1 MLEPV
6 VSVLM
11 AVHNAEEW
19 LDEALDS
26 LLCNQTLQALEVL
39 AVDDAS
45 TDTSYAILQHRAAQD
60 KRLRVFQCQHN
71 SGQAVARNLALQ
83 HAKGEY
89 VTMVDA
95 DDWLSHDALASAVEV
110 FRQHPQTDCVVFQL
124 EYTGQETGRARNV
137 FADGCDML
145 TGEEAFRLSLDWSLH
160 GLYIVRR
167 EIHLRYPFDDTLP
180 LYSDDNCTH
189 LHYLHSRE
197 VRPCAGIYYYRK
209 HGRNSTSVISPN
221 RFFHAEA
228 NLLLRKQLV
237 DEGVPHDILDF
248 YDAYRWKV
256 YRGQVWLFFTHRC
269 ELTKADRNRVVNGF
283 RRLYPSFVRTM
294 PWPLY
299 FVSEWLRW
307 LLKRGF

>member
-26 LLCNQTLQALEVL
+26 LLCNQTFQVFEVL

-45 TDTSYAILQHRAAQD
+45 TDSSYAILQRRAAQD
-60 KRLRVFQCQHN
+60 ERLCVFQCQKN

-95 DDWLSHDALASAVEV
+95 DDWLSPDALASAVEV

-124 EYTGQETGRARNV
+124 EYTGKETGCVRNV
-137 FADGCDML
+137 FTDGCEVL

-160 GLYIVRR
+160 GLYMVRR
-167 EIHLRYPFDDTLP
+167 EIHLRYPFDESLP
-180 LYSDDNCTH
+180 LYSDDNCTQ

-197 VRPCAGIYYYRK
+197 VRPCAGVYYYRK

-221 RFFHAEA
+221 RFLHVEA
-228 NLLLRKQLV
+228 NFLLRKQLV
-237 DEGVPHDILDF
+237 DEGVSHDILSY
-248 YDAYRWKV
+248 YDVYRWKV
-256 YRGQVWLFFTHRC
+256 YRGQLWLFFTHRC
-269 ELTKADRNRVVNGF
+269 ELTKADRKRVVEGF